1 MSSKH
6 LREVAIEDQ
15 DNSNNEI
22 TRVLANDLRIGSYI
36 IVAEERRPSKILD
49 SSKSKPGKHG
59 AAKIRFVAVDLI
71 TNKKREETFGSQDM
85 IDVPIVTKTDMIVSS
100 VNWEENLVT
109 VIPVPVKPTESSSSV
124 AAERPL
130 SKKEQRKARQ
140 RAAVTS
146 EHAEDGQP
154 ASSSDPEKENDENEN
169 ENENQKPE
177 VPKETPPKKPV
188 SPEAPAALTLPIH
201 DGISE
206 SLEQAMEDKTSDEIV
221 LATVITAMGEKALQS
236 LKRKKI

>member
-1 MSSKH
+1 M
-6 LREVAIEDQ
+6 
-15 DNSNNEI
+15 
-22 TRVLANDLRIGSYI
+22 TCSYI

-109 VIPVPVKPTESSSSV
+109 VTPIPVAKPTESSV
-124 AAERPL
+124 VAERSL

-140 RAAVTS
+140 RATANS
-146 EHAEDGQP
+146 ENGDNAQP
-154 ASSSDPEKENDENEN
+154 ASSEPEKESDENEN
-169 ENENQKPE
+169 ENKNPE
-177 VPKETPPKKPV
+177 VPKETPPKKPET
-188 SPEAPAALTLPIH
+188 PTALTLPIH

-206 SLEQAMEDKTSDEIV
+206 DLEQAMEAKASDEIIV
-221 LATVITAMGEKALQS
+221 ATVITAMGEKALQT